1 MQSRPR
7 APHSR
12 QPARLKDQSDSRRN
26 KHSSRIC
33 PEVYLLPIQRQVL
46 RTEGAA
52 MGSPISAVIA
62 NMYMEAFEN
71 TANNCPLKLKPKIWK
86 HYVDDT
92 FIIVNKHRS
101 KDLLD
106 FMNRRE
112 TTIRFTAEHETN
124 GSLAFL
130 DTEVHRQ
137 TDGTLKTTVYRKP
150 THTDQANRIVTQPSD
165 LSPEQRHL
173 QSALTLNGY
182 PKAFI
187 KKSRKPKK
195 RIILEEKQFTSTI
208 VLPYVS
214 TIAHQLRRRLEKHN
228 IRTVFKSDT
237 TLRNQLVRAKDP
249 VPTNRKDG
257 VVYQIPCK
265 DCNFSYI
272 GETGRP
278 VKERLTEHQ
287 RDVRQRNTILSA
299 VAEHAWDQQHQPDW
313 SGVRCID
320 SAQHWHTRRVKEAIR
335 FDSMPTHS
343 IEA

>member
-1 MQSRPR
+1 MISFDVESLFTNVPIEGACRVARERLTADNQLASRTSLTPEEI
-7 APHSR
+7 STLLEFV
-12 QPARLKDQSDSRRN
+12 LKSTYFLYNGKFYEQ
-26 KHSSRIC
+26 
-33 PEVYLLPIQRQVL
+33 
-46 RTEGAA
+46 TEGAA
-52 MGSPISAVIA
+52 MGSPYQPSSPTCIWKLLRILPST
-62 NMYMEAFEN
+62 
-71 TANNCPLKLKPKIWK
+71 TARPKLKPKIWK

-92 FIIVNKHRS
+92 FITVNKHS
-101 KDLLD
+101 SNDLMD

-112 TTIRFTAEHETN
+112 TTIRFTAKHESN

-137 TDGTLKTTVYRKP
+137 IDGTLKTTVYRKP
-150 THTDQANRIVTQPSD
+150 THTDQYLRYDFHHPHAVKCLYDRANRIVSQPSD
-165 LSPEQRHL
+165 FSPEQRHL
-173 QSALTLNGY
+173 QSALALNGY
-182 PKAFI
+182 PKAF
-187 KKSRKPKK
+187 KKSSKPKE

-287 RDVRQRNTILSA
+287 RDA
-299 VAEHAWDQQHQPDW
+299 
-313 SGVRCID
+313 SG
-320 SAQHWHTRRVKEAIR
+320 SGTPYSRR
-335 FDSMPTHS
+335 
-343 IEA
+343 